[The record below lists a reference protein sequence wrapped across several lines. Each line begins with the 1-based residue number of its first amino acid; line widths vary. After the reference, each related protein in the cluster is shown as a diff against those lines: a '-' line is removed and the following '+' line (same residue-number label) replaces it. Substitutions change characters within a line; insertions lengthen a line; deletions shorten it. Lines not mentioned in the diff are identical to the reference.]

1 MGSCLGLP
9 SWLLVPSIFSL
20 HSGGGNPQTGQVVQ
34 RPEVQVEPSGAGE
47 GLEVYVSSKS
57 QVREDGC
64 SPHPLPGPEEPFE
77 ESVLESGV

>member
-1 MGSCLGLP
+1 M
-9 SWLLVPSIFSL
+9 
-20 HSGGGNPQTGQVVQ
+20 
-34 RPEVQVEPSGAGE
+34 QVEPSGAGE